1 MITKTKVLCT
11 HDWMLEIGLT
21 DKQEKLF
28 ALIYGYSQDGVS
40 RMRGTSASISVWLR
54 CSERHAKRMIR
65 ELEDMGLI
73 SHEVVYD
80 RIRRCNVT
88 EFWAVDPAEA
98 IAPEKGSKEKI
109 DWIGRTPKSQTMR
122 DAYVPND
129 GDINVP
135 NHIGTT
141 RYSRISNNKNRGG
154 GKNTTRSRAKGTTTT
169 TGFLFENNG
178 SGLAAG
184 ESLKLPYT
192 EIYFREAWER
202 LLRQPAWTAK
212 TPGALELE
220 LQTLADVADAI
231 IAAYCCD
238 LAVKKGWDTIKDP
251 GKVYADDIEQ
261 VEAYGEICHAKERR
275 AGQ

>member
-1 MITKTKVLCT
+1 MALVTRTQALCIY
-11 HDWMLEIGLT
+11 DWMLDLGLT
-21 DKQEKLF
+21 DKQQKLY
-28 ALIYGYSQDGVS
+28 AIIYGYSQNGLS
-40 RMRGTSASISVWLR
+40 RMVATSESIAKWLNCTQR
-54 CSERHAKRMIR
+54 QAKNIIR
-65 ELEDMGLI
+65 QLEDMGLVA
-73 SHEVVYD
+73 HDVVSWSNGEIGGV
-80 RIRRCNVT
+80 RS
-88 EFWAVDPAEA
+88 EFWAILPEDATR
-98 IAPEKGSKEKI
+98 PEKGEKKKISWRGREINFPTGRETNFPTPHKSIKPTKINTCGGSKK
-109 DWIGRTPKSQTMR
+109 
-122 DAYVPND
+122 Y
-129 GDINVP
+129 
-135 NHIGTT
+135 
-141 RYSRISNNKNRGG
+141 
-154 GKNTTRSRAKGTTTT
+154 TRSRAKGTTT

-202 LLRQPAWTAK
+202 LLRQPAWAAK

-275 AGQ
+275 AEK